1 VRSVGNRSARG
12 RARVDLSERKQR
24 PPRGLVIAT
33 AENPLVGQ
41 SIVGRMIYVPVEKG
55 EVIKTDGAGESA
67 LDAAQQEAMDGFYA
81 QAMAGY
87 VTWLAERW
95 EMLREELPGRVQA
108 ASRTARQLFPS
119 GQARLTDYYGLLIE
133 AIRLALIYADV
144 HGALP
149 GGVEASLEAHRFALI
164 ELLRSQSDRVAGE
177 SPVVKFWS
185 AIADLLAQEEVHF
198 APRLGESL
206 VPPDR
211 STLIG
216 WYDDEHIYLLTNA
229 ALAQVKAYWQ
239 RLDERFDTRT
249 DALRRELWQREF
261 VAKRDER
268 QYERVTYVRG
278 KSSTRTLWMDA
289 DVVLERTGIDPGGRS
304 ENQPPPDEM
313 HL

>member
-1 VRSVGNRSARG
+1 
-12 RARVDLSERKQR
+12 VDLSERKQR

-55 EVIKTDGAGESA
+55 EVIRTDGAGESD
-67 LDAAQQEAMDGFYA
+67 LDAAQQEAMDGLYA

-149 GGVEASLEAHRFALI
+149 GGVEASLEAYRFALI
-164 ELLRSQSDRVAGE
+164 ELLRSQSERVAGE

-185 AIADLLAQEEVHF
+185 AIADLLAQEKVYL
-198 APRLGESL
+198 APRLDDGTFIT
-206 VPPDR
+206 PNNAD
-211 STLIG
+211 LIG
-216 WYDDEHIYLLTNA
+216 WYDESYVYLLTNA
-229 ALAQVKAYWQ
+229 ALAQVKQYWEA
-239 RLDERFDTRT
+239 LDERFDTRT
-249 DALRRELWQREF
+249 DALRRELWQRDY
-261 VAKRDER
+261 VAKRTER
-268 QYERVTYVRG
+268 QFERKTYVQG
-278 KSSTRTLWMDA
+278 KRKRTLWIDPQ
-289 DVVLERTGIDPGGRS
+289 VLSERTGITPHPAM
-304 ENQPPPDEM
+304 EEPEEVAF
-313 HL
+313 